1 MGIIRGG
8 IRLAH
13 CILHTICKQLGLHI
27 QTSGGFLYDEL
38 RGHSVFSSE
47 TVKMNQIQNIKY
59 LNRCHDTVQ
68 FGLKKIDRQR
78 VYCLLS
84 FNGEC
89 GEYSANVI
97 LGRVSHNSEKIMET
111 LPEKRV
117 KRGGFQTG

>member
-8 IRLAH
+8 IGHAH
-13 CILHTICKQLGLHI
+13 CIVHTICKQLGLHI

-47 TVKMNQIQNIKY
+47 TVKMIIKY

-68 FGLKKIDRQR
+68 FGLKKTDRQR

-84 FNGEC
+84 FDGEC

-97 LGRVSHNSEKIMET
+97 LG
-111 LPEKRV
+111 
-117 KRGGFQTG
+117 

>member
-68 FGLKKIDRQR
+68 FGLKKTDIQR

-89 GEYSANVI
+89 GEYVI
-97 LGRVSHNSEKIMET
+97 LG
-111 LPEKRV
+111 
-117 KRGGFQTG
+117 